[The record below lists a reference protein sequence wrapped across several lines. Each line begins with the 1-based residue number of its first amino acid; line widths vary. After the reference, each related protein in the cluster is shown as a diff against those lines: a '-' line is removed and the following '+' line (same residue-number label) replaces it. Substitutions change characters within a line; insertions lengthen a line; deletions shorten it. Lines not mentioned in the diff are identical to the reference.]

1 MTHNLLLL
9 LLLYLA
15 TNTAWSV
22 FIAVASENRT
32 AFSVEAV
39 QGKCY
44 DVKSW
49 LSRETGDQ
57 LTAHLFI

>member
-1 MTHNLLLL
+1 MTYNLL

-32 AFSVEAV
+32 AF
-39 QGKCY
+39 
-44 DVKSW
+44 
-49 LSRETGDQ
+49 
-57 LTAHLFI
+57 